1 MESVPLDM
9 VATRSIHNYLKER
22 SFGES
27 GKIGHFFLFRGTI
40 FCT

>member
-9 VATRSIHNYLKER
+9 VATRSIHSYLKER

-27 GKIGHFFLFRGTI
+27 GKIGHFFLFCGTI